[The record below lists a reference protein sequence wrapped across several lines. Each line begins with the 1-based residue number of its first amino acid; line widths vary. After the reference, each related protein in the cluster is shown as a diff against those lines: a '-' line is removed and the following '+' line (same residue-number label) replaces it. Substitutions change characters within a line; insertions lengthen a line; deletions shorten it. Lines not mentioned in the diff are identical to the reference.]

1 MGRRSSSNRTG
12 LPPTDWE
19 SERTLAAAEADVAP
33 ESEALDTG
41 SGEAACICG
50 NRELLLEAYLRVID
64 GRVDPE
70 PLEVETLTCP
80 ECGREF
86 EAIQIE
92 GGRIARGELVGQT
105 DLDD

>member
-1 MGRRSSSNRTG
+1 MGRKGSSNRTG

-19 SERTLAAAEADVAP
+19 SERTLAAAEADVP
-33 ESEALDTG
+33 EPEATPT
-41 SGEAACICG
+41 SGGDAACLCG

-86 EAIQIE
+86 EAIQVE

-105 DLDD
+105 DLDE

>member
-1 MGRRSSSNRTG
+1 MGRRGSSNRTG

-19 SERTLAAAEADVAP
+19 SERTLAAAEADVP
-33 ESEALDTG
+33 EP
-41 SGEAACICG
+41 EAAEMPSGDAACLCG

-64 GRVDPE
+64 GKVDPE

-86 EAIQIE
+86 EAIQVE

-105 DLDD
+105 DVDD